1 MNSNSLS
8 HYKNML
14 EAVTQ
19 VQGAFNM
26 YCVSKRLNLLLLA
39 FVTMLFGCS
48 ACSPIS
54 NNTPPTPTPV
64 SAYTL
69 PGGSECVKLDQ
80 HAQAPFAN
88 VRVSHDTYLAHSE
101 PMLVENPKNP
111 LNLVGGSKFFTD
123 PAHYRFQ
130 IGYYSSFDGGCTWTD
145 GGVLPGFKKNETTSD
160 ISFAFGNH
168 NDVYAAVLY
177 DGGSPEKSGIAV
189 STSTDGGKTFGN
201 PVSVF
206 EARADQSFSDK
217 PWIAVD
223 QTNGPFSGYIYVVW
237 SYDHNGTCGGIN
249 NCSEELAFSRSADE
263 GKTFSPISLV
273 EGNARFCT
281 NPATGRPAG
290 STKCDATQGAIPA
303 VGPDGRLYIATP
315 YIDVMSGRIPSRLL
329 ITSSTDAGK
338 TWATPVLIATIH
350 DISGP
355 FLPEKYRNLS
365 LPAFA
370 CDSRTGQLYLTW
382 SDKGT
387 RDADILFSTSKD
399 HGQTWSA
406 PMRVNDDLIGNGAN
420 QFQPQ
425 LAVASDG
432 VVSVSFFDTRNDPRH
447 LLIDVYLAQ
456 SVDHGTS
463 FLKNLRVTSQSWDP
477 AVDAPV
483 DGYGSQFIGDYQGLA
498 VDDHFAHP
506 FWNDTRTGA
515 QEIFTA
521 AIPNV
526 QTKGG

>member
-1 MNSNSLS
+1 M
-8 HYKNML
+8 HY
-14 EAVTQ
+14 A
-19 VQGAFNM
+19 
-26 YCVSKRLNLLLLA
+26 SKRPSFLVLVFVLLLP
-39 FVTMLFGCS
+39 VCS
-48 ACSPIS
+48 ACSSGIS
-54 NNTPPTPTPV
+54 TVTVTPTPV
-64 SAYTL
+64 PAYTI
-69 PGGSECVKLDQ
+69 PGGGNCVKQ
-80 HAQAPFAN
+80 GQPAQAPFAN

-101 PMLVENPKNP
+101 PMLVENPKNS
-111 LNLVGGSKFFTD
+111 LNLVGGSKFFTN
-123 PAHYRFQ
+123 PAHYTFQ
-130 IGYYSSFDGGCTWTD
+130 IGYFSSFDGGCTWTD
-145 GGVLPGFKKNETTSD
+145 GGVLPGFEKNETTSD
-160 ISFAFGNH
+160 ISFAFDNH

-189 STSTDGGKTFGN
+189 STSTNGGKTFGN

-206 EARADQSFSDK
+206 EARADQIFSDK

-223 QTNGPFSGYIYVVW
+223 QTSGPYSGYIYVAW

-249 NCSEELAFSRSADE
+249 NCSEELAFSRSTDG
-263 GKTFSPISLV
+263 GKTFSPVDFV
-273 EGNARFCT
+273 EGNAPFCT

-290 STKCDATQGAIPA
+290 STKCDATQGVIPA
-303 VGPDGRLYIATP
+303 VGPDGTLYVATP
-315 YIDVMSGRIPSRLL
+315 YIDVMSGPIPTRLL

-338 TWATPVLIATIH
+338 TWTTPVLIATIH

-355 FLPEKYRNLS
+355 FPPEKYRNLS

-382 SDKGT
+382 SDKGP
-387 RDADILFSTSKD
+387 RDADILFTTSKD
-399 HGQTWSA
+399 HGQTWST
-406 PMRVNDDLIGNGAN
+406 PLRVNDDPIGNGAN

-425 LAVASDG
+425 MAVAPNG
-432 VVSVSFFDTRNDPRH
+432 VVSISFFDTRNDPRH

-463 FLKNLRVTSQSWDP
+463 FLKNLRVTTQSWDP
-477 AVDAPV
+477 AIDAPT
-483 DGYGSQFIGDYQGLA
+483 DEYGSQFIGDYQGLA

-521 AIPNV
+521 AIPSV
-526 QTKGG
+526 QPKGI